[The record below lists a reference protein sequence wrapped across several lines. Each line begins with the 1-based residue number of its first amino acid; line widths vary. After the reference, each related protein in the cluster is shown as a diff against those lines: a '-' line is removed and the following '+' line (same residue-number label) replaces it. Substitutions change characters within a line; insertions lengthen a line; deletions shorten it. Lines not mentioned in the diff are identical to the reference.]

1 MEDGKMFK
9 KILMAAGL
17 AAAFSLSPQPAEA
30 KVNVYIGIGEPGGY
44 CYYNYDPFR
53 CGGYGYY
60 PRPGYFVPHPVFRDH
75 LSCRQATWRL
85 RNLGYRN
92 IIATDCK
99 GKTYTFIARKRG
111 GEFRIKL
118 NSYSGR
124 ITSVRPI

>member
-53 CGGYGYY
+53 CGGFGYY
-60 PRPGYFVPHPVFRDH
+60 PVFRDH
-75 LSCRQATWRL
+75 LSCRQATRIL
-85 RNLGYRN
+85 RDRGYRN
-92 IIATDCK
+92 IIATDCR

-111 GEFRIKL
+111 GEFRIKF

-124 ITSVRPI
+124 ITSVRPL